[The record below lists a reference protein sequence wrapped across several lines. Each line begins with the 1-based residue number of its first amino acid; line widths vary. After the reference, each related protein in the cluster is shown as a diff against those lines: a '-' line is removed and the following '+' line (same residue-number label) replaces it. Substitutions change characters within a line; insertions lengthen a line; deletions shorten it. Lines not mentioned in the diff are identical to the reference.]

1 MFLNIQIQPQFSDE
15 VKEAIS
21 LTGLMAGPSED
32 TPPSKRKE
40 DIIISQRAFEMGEG
54 VDISSFMR
62 GGVDDSDESANE
74 TIEEPEEPVDEALG
88 NLPELFTTEGNV
100 KDSDDAVDPRRSEAV
115 EAEQK
120 IHWTMMVLMVVLW
133 SIIGTYVGL
142 TFSATIAGPALL
154 LMALFSFWLAHLWI
168 RDPNMRILGTTWAI
182 IGMKL
187 LYGLAI
193 DLHHWELLDGT
204 GFSEDTMLG
213 VLLLAMV
220 ALNIFLAHYFDEDA
234 IAAQATLVL
243 LAVGSAAGAL
253 YGELGVALMIGMA
266 TIILHSLAMLRNSG
280 NLTSLGVAASNLW
293 IGLHALSSD
302 WSILGLEIL
311 PFKDPLVLLLLTLF
325 VNAANAAMAA
335 HFANRTNW
343 FSQGASAL
351 GLGTPGLWGVS
362 VGLGMFGAL
371 LAIFAHRDETGFALA
386 LITILM
392 VAFGASYL
400 VVRGVDASRV
410 LPTVLLPTP
419 LLVGA
424 LVLFDTGVLE
434 YSLLSGHALFAS
446 GMGLVAA
453 TTLLRNQNAVSDHV
467 LWLGTLAG
475 ALLVTI
481 LIPSDEGE
489 YGDVLLIGLTMM
501 FAALGAFAVKR
512 SSPSIAG
519 VAVLAP
525 WLWILVFA
533 TDIENRFVS
542 ADVLPIVLDPEMLTV
557 FMFAMGLLQ
566 VGVNLTMGETGV
578 DLGKAFGSG
587 TEAMAR
593 IRDSGVLRLWP
604 MGWLFALLG
613 WLAVAR
619 PDGLPAMGLVFGV
632 VSLGAMHISVQA
644 AGRHVDQRRF
654 LFITLAVATIWA
666 HWRFGLTLAWI
677 PTIVVA
683 GVALAWDASRK
694 EPEGALDIENRPES
708 LLTLMFSFL
717 AVHLVLASLGLDTID
732 LLADADWPDSTFT
745 LWAVVVSAALAL
757 AVFLPRASGFERPL
771 GPSLSCVAMLLS
783 LMVWTNPLDGSA
795 FLLAGAMFAGS
806 GLWLISQGE
815 IRLGLA
821 SIAKVKEKS
830 QVAEE
835 RRQAIDTGIDG
846 GKASV
851 MSEIQT
857 EVGLIDAEMVHQ
869 AAKQAKRRKRSGSIG
884 EMDLVAGDV
893 HYSPT
898 IVLVFVAII
907 ALSAS
912 WSAYF
917 NGNGEAMLLLTSLL
931 VVASVLLA
939 QHRAKDLEMRMPDVM
954 GIELP
959 VAVSIAS
966 LVLVHLAGRVSQRHV
981 DPDEQLGILIL
992 TLALCALAWISLQ
1005 GRKDLALRLPSA
1017 LEWILYGLVVDR
1029 LATMFFSGGVPPPLQ
1044 VDPFNGSLKEW
1055 VTPWVILELVLLITL
1070 LLFDMVE
1077 RKRLERGLQD
1087 HRGADGRSL
1096 WIVMVMLVSWGPATL
1111 LAAGLAILRARSWN
1125 QPGLAVSAI
1134 VLIPIAFAQSDTW
1147 LPTIEH
1153 FIGFSTLFSGIIC
1166 FGLLAVSINIGQP
1179 RWSTAWLWDI
1189 HLLIPVGALL
1199 ISGGVDAIGV
1209 VSVLAISGAAWVTG
1223 VLEERRSWRVIGF
1236 LDLLAAWVIAALALS
1251 IGTITAALLL
1261 PMLIASVILLGIVTW
1276 LGQSRSDRLVI
1287 D

>member
-1 MFLNIQIQPQFSDE
+1 MMAEPSDD
-15 VKEAIS
+15 
-21 LTGLMAGPSED
+21 P
-32 TPPSKRKE
+32 PPSKREE
-40 DIIISQRAFEMGEG
+40 DVIISKREFEVGEG
-54 VDISSFMR
+54 VDISSFMM
-62 GGVDDSDESANE
+62 DEFASSDELESE
-74 TIEEPEEPVDEALG
+74 STEDPEEVVDEALG
-88 NLPELFTTEGNV
+88 SLPELFTGKGTT
-100 KDSDDAVDPRRSEAV
+100 KDSDDAVDPRKSEAV

-120 IHWTMMVLMVVLW
+120 VHWAMMVLMVILW
-133 SIIGTYVGL
+133 SITGTYVGL
-142 TFSATIAGPALL
+142 SFSAAIAGPALL
-154 LMALFSFWLAHLWI
+154 LMALFSFWLAHIWI
-168 RDPNMRILGTTWAI
+168 RNPSMRILGTTWAI

-193 DLHHWELLDGT
+193 DLHHWDLLDGT
-204 GFSEDTMLG
+204 GVSGETMLG
-213 VLLLAMV
+213 ILLLLMV
-220 ALNIFLAHYFDEDA
+220 SLNIFLAYHFDEDA

-243 LAVGSAAGAL
+243 LAVGSAAGAI
-253 YGELGVALMIGMA
+253 YGELGVALMIGIA
-266 TIILHSLAMLRNSG
+266 TVILHSLALMRNSG
-280 NLTSLGVAASNLW
+280 NLTSLGVATTNLW

-302 WSILGLEIL
+302 WTILGLEIL

-335 HFANRTNW
+335 NFAHRENW

-392 VAFGASYL
+392 TAFGASYL
-400 VVRGVDASRV
+400 VVRGVDTSRI

-419 LLVGA
+419 FLVGA
-424 LVLFDTGVLE
+424 LVLFDTGILE
-434 YSLLSGHALFAS
+434 FTLLSGHALFAS

-467 LWLGTLAG
+467 LWLGTLVG
-475 ALLVTI
+475 AVLVTI

-489 YGDVLLIGLTMM
+489 YGDVLLVGLTMM
-501 FAALGAFAVKR
+501 FAVLGAFAVKR

-525 WLWILVFA
+525 WIWILVFA

-542 ADVLPIVLDPEMLTV
+542 ADVLPIVLDPEILTV

-593 IRDSGVLRLWP
+593 IRDSGVLRLWT

-632 VSLGAMHISVQA
+632 VSLGAMHISVQT

-677 PTIVVA
+677 PTMVIA
-683 GVALAWDASRK
+683 GIALAWDASRK
-694 EPEGALDIENRPES
+694 DPEGALDLENRPES

-717 AVHLVLASLGLDTID
+717 TAHLVLASLGLDTLD
-732 LLADADWPDSTFT
+732 LLSGAFWPDSTFT
-745 LWAVVVSAALAL
+745 LWAVVISAALAL
-757 AVFLPRASGFERPL
+757 AAFLPRASSFEQPL

-783 LMVWTNPLDGSA
+783 LMIWTNQEDGSA

-815 IRLGLA
+815 IRIGLA
-821 SIAKVKEKS
+821 SLAKVKEKS

-835 RRQAIDTGIDG
+835 RRQAIDIGIDG
-846 GKASV
+846 SEV
-851 MSEIQT
+851 SEMSETQT
-857 EVGLIDAEMVHQ
+857 EVGLIDAEMIHQ
-869 AAKQAKRRKRSGSIG
+869 AAKQAKRRKRAGSIG
-884 EMDLVAGDV
+884 DMDLVAGDV

-939 QHRAKDLEMRMPDVM
+939 QHRAKNLEMRMPDIM
-954 GIELP
+954 GIEIP
-959 VAVSIAS
+959 VAVSIGS
-966 LVLVHLAGRVSQRHV
+966 IVLVHLAGRVSQQHV
-981 DPDEQLGILIL
+981 DPDAQLGILIL

-1029 LATMFFSGGVPPPLQ
+1029 LATMLFSGGVPPPLQ
-1044 VDPFNGSLKEW
+1044 VDPFDGVLNEW
-1055 VTPWVILELVLLITL
+1055 VVPWLVLELVLVIVL

-1077 RKRLERGLQD
+1077 RKRLERDLQD

-1096 WIVMVMLVSWGPATL
+1096 WIVMVMLVSWGPATI
-1111 LAAGLAILRARSWN
+1111 LAAGLALLRARSWN
-1125 QPGLAVSAI
+1125 QPGLAVTAI
-1134 VLIPIAFAQSDTW
+1134 VLIPIAFAQSDNW
-1147 LPTIEH
+1147 LPSIDN
-1153 FIGFSTLFSGIIC
+1153 FVALSTLLTGLLC
-1166 FGLLAVSINIGQP
+1166 FGLLAASVNMGQP

-1189 HLLIPVGALL
+1189 HLLMPIGALL
-1199 ISGGVDAIGV
+1199 FSGGVDAIGV
-1209 VSVLAISGAAWVTG
+1209 VSVLAISGAAWVSG

-1251 IGTITAALLL
+1251 VGKITTALLL
-1261 PMLIASVILLGIVTW
+1261 PMLLASVILLGIVTW
-1276 LGQSRSDRLVI
+1276 LGQSRSERLAI